1 MKDRD
6 RSRMEGE
13 VSEAD
18 QDRFV
23 SKGAA
28 FFPLDSPVETRDFYF
43 MMLPKM
49 TMLLAM
55 LKRANTKSCIVTP
68 TWLCCSP

>member
-1 MKDRD
+1 MNDRE

-18 QDRFV
+18 RDRFV

-28 FFPLDSPVETRDFYF
+28 FFPLDPPVATRDFYF

-49 TMLLAM
+49 TMLAFSAAASECL
-55 LKRANTKSCIVTP
+55 
-68 TWLCCSP
+68 